1 MQPPLPEP
9 LQCISNYPTETPL
22 TTKKPPPRSSSYLV
36 AVGVPPQ
43 TPLFEVASQ
52 ISRRPGPTTIPI
64 TSQAHSHA
72 LSSHPLVSLLTH
84 SNNPNC
90 QILPLVIPDPIPHT
104 RLFVVSL
111 IPLFP
116 YTALTIRPPPQPP
129 PPPEP
134 PPHTTHSP
142 GRSSPQRTFSRITD
156 FLKSTSTSLHSRR

>member
-1 MQPPLPEP
+1 MRKLKGVFIHSPQ
-9 LQCISNYPTETPL
+9 T
-22 TTKKPPPRSSSYLV
+22 SSPQLLV

-43 TPLFEVASQ
+43 TPLFVVASQ

-64 TSQAHSHA
+64 TRQAHSHA
-72 LSSHPLVSLLTH
+72 MSSQPLVSLLTH

-116 YTALTIRPPPQPP
+116 YTALTIHPPPQPP

-134 PPHTTHSP
+134 PPHTTHPS
-142 GRSSPQRTFSRITD
+142 GRSSPQGTLSRITD
-156 FLKSTSTSLHSRR
+156 FFKSTSTSLHSSRR